1 MRKYSPL
8 LLLFFVIFWDTE
20 SDKLTEHFLN
30 DSNGDAVFHG
40 KVWEAPVK
48 KNRASQLPIHPLWCQ
63 NPQKSYLR
71 QSQVP
76 GFLSHIGTISWPDAG
91 VLLIV
96 ERRHHPHRRSS
107 VCICP
112 LVLIFCAQCCRLA
125 GFVARATTVSDGR
138 VAEALAFLMW
148 PHQKMRRRA
157 CPTFALC
164 CFTCEYIHSSCSSV
178 LHERTLGR
186 TMPALT
192 CHPSPFTEVLR
203 KRRRIPPS
211 GGVWAKNNIYLMH
224 RKKKNLSPPPQKNI
238 CVIKSTFLGCVQ
250 DFGRFFFFEWE
261 VLIGVCVCVWGWMDF
276 WYLHFFCFVWQDF
289 WWGSFFSVFLW
300 VRFVGDKNFGGGCR

>member
-1 MRKYSPL
+1 
-8 LLLFFVIFWDTE
+8 
-20 SDKLTEHFLN
+20 
-30 DSNGDAVFHG
+30 
-40 KVWEAPVK
+40 
-48 KNRASQLPIHPLWCQ
+48 
-63 NPQKSYLR
+63 
-71 QSQVP
+71 
-76 GFLSHIGTISWPDAG
+76 
-91 VLLIV
+91 
-96 ERRHHPHRRSS
+96 
-107 VCICP
+107 
-112 LVLIFCAQCCRLA
+112 
-125 GFVARATTVSDGR
+125 
-138 VAEALAFLMW
+138 
-148 PHQKMRRRA
+148 MRRRA

-203 KRRRIPPS
+203 KRRRIPY
-211 GGVWAKNNIYLMH
+211 GVWAKNNIYLMH
-224 RKKKNLSPPPQKNI
+224 RKKKKTLSPPQKK

-300 VRFVGDKNFGGGCR
+300 VIRILGGGVDNAFWSVREVFRLVWMFFWSECEIFLGGDCKGFVAKVEGICFWVTKNGFDACM